1 MRREKLL
8 RAMNDLP
15 EDLIAEGNVRRR
27 HPLIRIAA
35 VAVCLLVLAS
45 GLYPY
50 FRGRG
55 ENLPAEGV
63 TVNGA
68 IYEIWAP
75 GSTMARRTGLPD
87 SIGKEMAGLQ
97 VEEIDQGTVH
107 LYLPAENQRAVYLLR
122 QENGTFRYLIF
133 TGYYT
138 SEGDAHVAADQMFLT
153 YGVTKPEELVSVTSM
168 PPQPSGRMVM
178 VVSSVHSSS
187 TNRRSL
193 SKKPKAYP
201 PPWAFSR
208 LADSRAVEPYRRPT
222 FTVSFTT
229 AEALT
234 ALRAKNVTT
243 NIMVSSS
250 FFMNPPQ
257 YPRP

>member
-153 YGVTKPEELVSVTSM
+153 YGVTKPEELVSVTWGEETVTDRETLGALYGMLIASEAYGAEEFS
-168 PPQPSGRMVM
+168 QDVDDGLGGETVWLEAANGLRWSGIYSETTGVFSWCGNYYMVGEDP
-178 VVSSVHSSS
+178 
-187 TNRRSL
+187 L
-193 SKKPKAYP
+193 FP
-201 PPWAFSR
+201 
-208 LADSRAVEPYRRPT
+208 
-222 FTVSFTT
+222 
-229 AEALT
+229 
-234 ALRAKNVTT
+234 
-243 NIMVSSS
+243 
-250 FFMNPPQ
+250 
-257 YPRP
+257 